1 MKNADIFN
9 LIEGI
14 LLYVGVVMFFTNCAM
29 LNPVLNTKYLVHV
42 LLQYTLVL

>member
-14 LLYVGVVMFFTNCAM
+14 LLYVEVMMLFPNCAM
-29 LNPVLNTKYLVHV
+29 LNPILNIKYLAHV